1 MKQVIVG
8 NLGEIPPASGKVV
21 HIGDQE
27 IVIFR
32 LSTGEYRAVENRCPH
47 KGGPLAEGII
57 SGKFV
62 YCPLH
67 DWKVSLEDGKVQA
80 PDHGCV
86 QTYPIRLRDGMLC
99 IEMVEQLQ

>member
-8 NLGEIPPASGKVV
+8 ILGEIPPTSSKVV
-21 HIGDQE
+21 HVGDLE

-32 LSTGEYRAVENRCPH
+32 LSNGEYRAVENRCPH

-57 SGKFV
+57 SGQFV

-67 DWKVSLEDGKVQA
+67 DWKVCLEDGKVQA

-86 QTYPIRLRDGMLC
+86 QTYPIREQDGMLC